1 VRAIISVSDKTNLI
15 DFVRRLSDLGV
26 TIFSTSTGATRR
38 ELEAVGVTVHSVFE
52 LTGFPEILDGRV
64 KTLHPTVFGGIL
76 ARRSSAEH
84 MRQIEEKGIPTIDI
98 VVVNFYPFL
107 QTVAKE
113 GVALEEAIE
122 NIDIGGPSLVRAAAK
137 NFADVIVV
145 VDPKDYDL
153 VSEKLAQGGLDLALR
168 RRLAEKAFQHVAIYD
183 TAVAQYLR
191 GEEVFPEEMTL
202 ALRKQTDLDHGENRH
217 QSGAFYVEVGAQP
230 SPGLAGLSQL
240 SGKELSFMDFLDLN
254 AALSI
259 LNDFDSPTV
268 AIIKHNDSCGLASH
282 SELAEAYRRA
292 LSGDPVAAFGGVVAA
307 NRTIDLATA
316 KEIYKSYYNVI
327 IAPQYDATALDW
339 LKGKRDLMIVAF
351 EASLLRPSLDFR
363 RVRGGFLAQTP
374 DFITEKE
381 MSPQVV
387 TEREP
392 TEKERQD
399 LDFAWRAV
407 KHLKSNAIAV
417 AKDGTLLGM
426 GAGQPSRVASVE
438 IALKLAGEKAQGG
451 VLASDAFFP
460 FSDGVELAAKGGITA
475 VIQPGGSVKDKEV
488 IETANQY
495 QLAMLFTG
503 VRHFKH

>member
-1 VRAIISVSDKTNLI
+1 
-15 DFVRRLSDLGV
+15 
-26 TIFSTSTGATRR
+26 
-38 ELEAVGVTVHSVFE
+38 
-52 LTGFPEILDGRV
+52 
-64 KTLHPTVFGGIL
+64 
-76 ARRSSAEH
+76 
-84 MRQIEEKGIPTIDI
+84 
-98 VVVNFYPFL
+98 
-107 QTVAKE
+107 
-113 GVALEEAIE
+113 
-122 NIDIGGPSLVRAAAK
+122 
-137 NFADVIVV
+137 
-145 VDPKDYDL
+145 
-153 VSEKLAQGGLDLALR
+153 
-168 RRLAEKAFQHVAIYD
+168 
-183 TAVAQYLR
+183 
-191 GEEVFPEEMTL
+191 
-202 ALRKQTDLDHGENRH
+202 
-217 QSGAFYVEVGAQP
+217 
-230 SPGLAGLSQL
+230 
-240 SGKELSFMDFLDLN
+240 MDFLDLN